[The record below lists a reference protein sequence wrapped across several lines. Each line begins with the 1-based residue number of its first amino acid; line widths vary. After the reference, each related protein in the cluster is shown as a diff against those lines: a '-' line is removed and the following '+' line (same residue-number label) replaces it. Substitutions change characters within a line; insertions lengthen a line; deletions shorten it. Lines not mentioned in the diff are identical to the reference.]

1 MSHWME
7 DAAWRKISALAG
19 SEGLAGSKG
28 VADGERL
35 DGSEGVADGE
45 RLDDSEG
52 LDDGERLDERPDRSE
67 IIGDRPPPGKPIP
80 PWRWSPLQ
88 PREPSEED

>member
-7 DAAWRKISALAG
+7 DAAWRKISAPAD
-19 SEGLAGSKG
+19 SEGLA
-28 VADGERL
+28 
-35 DGSEGVADGE
+35 
-45 RLDDSEG
+45 
-52 LDDGERLDERPDRSE
+52 DGERLDERRDRSE
-67 IIGDRPPPGKPIP
+67 IIGDRPPPGKPMP

>member
-19 SEGLAGSKG
+19 SEGLA
-28 VADGERL
+28 DGK
-35 DGSEGVADGE
+35 GVADGE

-52 LDDGERLDERPDRSE
+52 LADGERLDERPDRSE

>member
-7 DAAWRKISALAG
+7 DAAWCKISALAG

-35 DGSEGVADGE
+35 D
-45 RLDDSEG
+45 DSEG
-52 LDDGERLDERPDRSE
+52 LYDGERLDERPDRSE
-67 IIGDRPPPGKPIP
+67 TIRDRPPPGKPMP